1 MNSNTKVNQ
10 IQTEEAAKNAF
21 QELQPSFA
29 NRQDECL
36 LPKFEQEIAPFKLNC
51 QKYHLYE
58 NTHFGH

>member
-1 MNSNTKVNQ
+1 MKSNTKVNQ

-21 QELQPSFA
+21 QELQTSFA

-36 LPKFEQEIAPFKLNC
+36 LPKLEQDIAPFKLNC